1 MNIDKKMQIHAY
13 KFNGVLYRT
22 WEFPTIIEETNDYI
36 CLDLFNTHVITTNDK
51 TERFFHS
58 KLNRPTIWY
67 FFKNEWYN
75 MIVSKKGKKYYYYI
89 NIASPFLIEE
99 DVIKYIDFDLDYRIP
114 DARSAKINLLDV
126 DEFNEHQIK
135 YKYPKNLVDKLNQVK
150 HEILEKFKQK
160 KFDQYLNY
168 ALIYKRSNEV
178 NHDKTK

>member
-1 MNIDKKMQIHAY
+1 
-13 KFNGVLYRT
+13 
-22 WEFPTIIEETNDYI
+22 
-36 CLDLFNTHVITTNDK
+36 
-51 TERFFHS
+51 
-58 KLNRPTIWY
+58 
-67 FFKNEWYN
+67 